1 MSTNQNID
9 LCIES
14 KNKFKA
20 ILRFKITVYQLNL
33 VFNLQSGSIDNKIY
47 LFLITSVSVGTF
59 FGKFNLQ
66 FTLSKTNSKCI
77 KREINCISSEYFLNL
92 NHL

>member
-9 LCIES
+9 LCIKS
-14 KNKFKA
+14 KHKFKA
-20 ILRFKITVYQLNL
+20 ILRFKIPVYQLNL
-33 VFNLQSGSIDNKIY
+33 VFNLQSGSIDYKIY